1 MDKEVDNFKRLRVE
15 LDEALSLLND
25 SDKVTK
31 SVGSLETSTLVDAQS
46 LLSRCENALEKRQS
60 NKKVIRS
67 IHHFACSGGTVLS
80 KCISAMPNTF
90 LISEV
95 HPTTTLTINPS
106 IIEFRPTDITSLG
119 RYANLPRMDELAEK
133 MFLSQIDVANE
144 HLNAMSSKLVLREHT
159 HSDYCL
165 GDEDAIA
172 NEPVLVKLFKQR
184 YSHRKLATVRNP
196 IDSFVSLQ
204 ANGWLHFSPPSFDQ
218 YCERLLAFISHFE
231 DCEIVKYEDFVAEP
245 KIVMQRIT
253 GILDIEYSPYFEDI
267 FSIFKVTGDSGRSS
281 DVISERPRRA
291 INGELKKEIYASK
304 HYTRVCELLN
314 YKR

>member
-1 MDKEVDNFKRLRVE
+1 VDKQVDNFKRLRVE

-25 SDKVTK
+25 SDKVTN
-31 SVGSLETSTLVDAQS
+31 SLGALETNTLVDAQS

-106 IIEFRPTDITSLG
+106 IIEFRPTDIISLG
-119 RYANLPRMDELAEK
+119 RYAKLPRMDELAEK
-133 MFLSQIDVANE
+133 MFLSQIGVANE

-204 ANGWLHFSPPSFDQ
+204 ANGWLHFSPPTFDE
-218 YCERLLAFISHFE
+218 YCGRLLAFIGHFKE
-231 DCEIVKYEDFVAEP
+231 NEIVKYEDFVAQP
-245 KIVMQRIT
+245 KIVMEQIT
-253 GILDIEYSPYFEDI
+253 EILDIEYSPYFEDV
-267 FSIFKVTGDSGRSS
+267 FSIFNVTGDSGRSGDHIHARS
-281 DVISERPRRA
+281 RREVTKELQSEIENSENYRK
-291 INGELKKEIYASK
+291 LKQVLQY
-304 HYTRVCELLN
+304 
-314 YKR
+314 

>member
-31 SVGSLETSTLVDAQS
+31 SLGALETSTLVDAQS
-46 LLSRCENALEKRQS
+46 LLSRCENALGKRQS
-60 NKKVIRS
+60 NEKVIRS

-90 LISEV
+90 LMSEV

-106 IIEFRPTDITSLG
+106 AIEFRPTDVTSLA

-165 GDEDAIA
+165 GNEGAIA
-172 NEPVLVKLFKQR
+172 NEPVLVKLFKER

-196 IDSFVSLQ
+196 IDSFMSLRS
-204 ANGWLHFSPPSFDQ
+204 NGWIHFSPPTFDE
-218 YCERLLAFISHFE
+218 YCERLLAFLGHFKE
-231 DCEIVKYEDFVAEP
+231 SEIVRYEDFVAQP
-245 KIVMQRIT
+245 KIVMEQIT
-253 GILDIEYSPYFEDI
+253 EILDIEYSPYFEDV
-267 FSIFKVTGDSGRSS
+267 FSIFKVTGDSGRSG
-281 DVISERPRRA
+281 DRIHARARREVTKELQSE
-291 INGELKKEIYASK
+291 IESS
-304 HYTRVCELLN
+304 LN
-314 YKR
+314 YKKLKANLQY